1 MKRIKVTIVLNIM
14 ILFAAIF
21 YNEYNSG
28 NYFVQLSIMLFVI
41 ALFINLDT
49 YKKLRSLE
57 RINEIYRLRNH
68 RLKQTI
74 DNSWEDLQKNIKEL
88 EETENG

>member
-1 MKRIKVTIVLNIM
+1 MKRIKVMIVLNII
-14 ILFAAIF
+14 ILFSAIF
-21 YNEYNSG
+21 YNEYNPG
-28 NYFVQLSIMLFVI
+28 MLRVQISI
-41 ALFINLDT
+41 ALFIIALIINLDT
-49 YKKLRSLE
+49 YKKLISLE

>member
-1 MKRIKVTIVLNIM
+1 MKRIKVMIVLNIT

-21 YNEYNSG
+21 YNEYNPG
-28 NYFVQLSIMLFVI
+28 ILQVRISIFFFVI
-41 ALFINLDT
+41 ALLINLDT
-49 YKKLRSLE
+49 YKKLKNLE

-68 RLKQTI
+68 RLKRII
-74 DNSWEDLQKNIKEL
+74 DSSWEDLQKSIKEL